1 MYPASRGGWK
11 SRHKAGQTI
20 APGGASVATIDSIDS
35 MLIDPSNSPA
45 TTPRIFRGSHSST
58 STSLVKGWYSNWP
71 GDPVCSS
78 GASTGEHCGTVYD
91 DSDVY
96 VDENGVRVGVIQ
108 VAAPAGQIMGG
119 QGDSGGPMF
128 KKVTGGVQ
136 ARGILISADTTAGA
150 P

>member
-1 MYPASRGGWK
+1 MYPTSRGGWK

-58 STSLVKGWYSNWP
+58 STSLVKGSYSNWP

-96 VDENGVRVGVIQ
+96 TWTR
-108 VAAPAGQIMGG
+108 
-119 QGDSGGPMF
+119 
-128 KKVTGGVQ
+128 TG
-136 ARGILISADTTAGA
+136 
-150 P
+150 

>member
-1 MYPASRGGWK
+1 M
-11 SRHKAGQTI
+11 
-20 APGGASVATIDSIDS
+20 
-35 MLIDPSNSPA
+35 
-45 TTPRIFRGSHSST
+45 
-58 STSLVKGWYSNWP
+58 
-71 GDPVCSS
+71 
-78 GASTGEHCGTVYD
+78 
-91 DSDVY
+91 
-96 VDENGVRVGVIQ
+96 RVGVIQ